1 MAARITKKAQRTAAL
16 HAAYAARTGMDKR
29 SAKILVAAHIVKPET
44 FEDDQGNVVRVW
56 KSAEMSSYSNA
67 DIASTLV
74 NRVAVEPGEML
85 GTVPP
90 SAIKYCVTK
99 GWLVPNASK
108 TLYSVTLRGA
118 VDLNLPLRFKGGA
131 FHGRKIQFAATPSA
145 PTKG

>member
-1 MAARITKKAQRTAAL
+1 MPARTAKTSKKT
-16 HAAYAARTGMDKR
+16 AAVRDAFAARTGMDKR

-44 FEDDQGNVVRVW
+44 FQDEDGNVIRVW

-67 DIASTLV
+67 DIASTLR
-74 NRVAVEPGEML
+74 NRVAVEPNEML

-99 GWLVPNASK
+99 GWLVPNASNS
-108 TLYSVTLRGA
+108 LYSVTLRGA
-118 VDLNLPLRFKGGA
+118 VDLNLPFRFMGGA
-131 FHGRKIQFAATPSA
+131 SHGRKIPFAATPSA

>member
-1 MAARITKKAQRTAAL
+1 MKFLFAADKKPYTPRKS
-16 HAAYAARTGMDKR
+16 YEARTGMDKR
-29 SAKILVAAHIVKPET
+29 AAKILAAANIVKPET
-44 FEDDQGNVVRVW
+44 IEDDQGNTIRVW
-56 KSAEMSSYSNA
+56 KSSESSSYSNA

-74 NRVAVEPGEML
+74 NRVAVEPNEML

-131 FHGRKIQFAATPSA
+131 FHGRKIPFAATPSA

>member
-67 DIASTLV
+67 DIASTLR
-74 NRVAVEPGEML
+74 NRVAVEPNEML

-118 VDLNLPLRFKGGA
+118 VDLDLPLRFKGGA
-131 FHGRKIQFAATPSA
+131 FHGRKIPFAATPKT

>member
-1 MAARITKKAQRTAAL
+1 MPARTSKKTQAVRDS
-16 HAAYAARTGMDKR
+16 YASRTGMDKR
-29 SAKILVAAHIVKPET
+29 SARILVAAHIVKPET
-44 FEDDQGNVVRVW
+44 FQDDDGNVVRVW

-67 DIASTLV
+67 DIASTLR
-74 NRVAVEPGEML
+74 NRVAVEPNEML

-99 GWLVPNASK
+99 GWLVPNPSK

-118 VDLNLPLRFKGGA
+118 LDLDLPLRFKGGA
-131 FHGRKIQFAATPSA
+131 FHGRKIKFTATPTS